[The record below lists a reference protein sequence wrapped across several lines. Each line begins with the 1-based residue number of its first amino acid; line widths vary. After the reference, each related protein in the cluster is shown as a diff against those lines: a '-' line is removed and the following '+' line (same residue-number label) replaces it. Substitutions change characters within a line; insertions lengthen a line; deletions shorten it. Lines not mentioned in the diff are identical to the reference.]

1 MTSSRKK
8 CLKQIQFSVNQINA
22 SSKQIKKIQAKY
34 GVSVTRSKIFWK
46 INVLYSESNSRN
58 LQIYHDDCQYN
69 PAHSHSH
76 ASVLLKQVFVWS
88 CTVTELWDWWRICRV
103 LFLVL
108 DSVYERLYH
117 FLAVCNS
124 FETLLKSGGT
134 GFSL

>member
-8 CLKQIQFSVNQINA
+8 CLKQIKFSVNQINA

-69 PAHSHSH
+69 PAALTPTDLIPLMDRTNANGS
-76 ASVLLKQVFVWS
+76 
-88 CTVTELWDWWRICRV
+88 
-103 LFLVL
+103 
-108 DSVYERLYH
+108 
-117 FLAVCNS
+117 
-124 FETLLKSGGT
+124 
-134 GFSL
+134 